1 MSLTSSTLLILVV
14 LTTVLAFAA
23 AVRLW
28 PRLGRRGGRPVLG
41 RVGVVLTLQVLLL
54 ASVGLTANR
63 TFLLYGS
70 WADLAGAE
78 RPMPS
83 LGQDAS
89 AGAAVRVLGHQPTDV
104 PGGGTPHIG
113 GRIEKI
119 SLRGEGSKAVVQA
132 YVYLPPEYFQKGNEN
147 VRFPATVVLTGFPG
161 MAENLLKGLDYP
173 KTAWRLAKQ
182 KKMPPMVLVMMQPS
196 VIPTRNTQ
204 CVDVPGGPLS
214 ETFFGTD
221 LPKAVSGAYRV
232 GTSPSNWAIM
242 GDSTG
247 GYCAL
252 KVALEHPEHYA
263 AGVGLSTDYKPE
275 LDQDSGDLFHG
286 NTAEEKRSDLLWS
299 LDNLPQG
306 KSSFLVA
313 TSKQGEPNYKD
324 TQKFVA
330 KVKAPARVSS
340 ITLDSGG
347 HGFNTWRREIPPALE
362 WLGGRISAE

>member
-14 LTTVLAFAA
+14 LATVLAFAA

-78 RPMPS
+78 RTMPS